1 MRVLG
6 AEEFLGDRY
15 HLLLRNCN
23 HFVERL
29 IEELVDESL
38 EENQGLNLSLSSFL
52 YGNNSSENGVASKS
66 RCPSWINRLA
76 RVAVVTNRF
85 APCLLPVVIRQEANI
100 VPAPGQ
106 FSTID
111 RNNNEEE
118 DDVFEGDE
126 AIERAVLIAP
136 GNQRM

>member
-38 EENQGLNLSLSSFL
+38 EENQGLSIAINYSDNYLRSLSNL
-52 YGNNSSENGVASKS
+52 ATTIRGNV
-66 RCPSWINRLA
+66 R
-76 RVAVVTNRF
+76 
-85 APCLLPVVIRQEANI
+85 
-100 VPAPGQ
+100 
-106 FSTID
+106 
-111 RNNNEEE
+111 
-118 DDVFEGDE
+118 
-126 AIERAVLIAP
+126 AI
-136 GNQRM
+136 